1 MKNNQPVTQREY
13 ELKQGSNII
22 SRTDKKGILTDCNE
36 EFVEASGFTRQELVG
51 KSHNVVRHPD
61 MPEEAFRDLWDTL
74 KRGRPWA
81 GIVKNRR
88 QNGDHYWVR
97 ATVTPMPDGNGYTS
111 IRSKPN
117 REEVQ
122 AAEKLYQRMRDDK
135 NIRLDEGSVQIAG
148 IFNLFKNVKV
158 AHRLLVMA
166 ILPVLFAVALLTNSL
181 WSLHQSNNSL
191 KSVYEDRLVA
201 LDHLSKINDLNQ
213 MSLVN
218 LLLASRSGTTKA
230 TVSELL
236 AFINQNKTDIDA
248 TWSEIMKT
256 HIDDGE
262 KPLVANHIQKRD
274 AMWALILQTGSLI
287 SAGNIAQANT
297 LFDNELKAIRAEQ
310 ENSIDRLISYQGTM
324 AKQAYEEGV
333 SRFNLNL
340 ILSLVVGIFGTLIVL
355 TIAGLSMRYIKR
367 SLMNAGEA
375 ATAIAN
381 GDLTKPLPRAT
392 HDEIGDLVSALS
404 VMRNALH
411 ELLANMRDNV
421 EIINHSS
428 AELTSTAKSSAKVSE
443 AQADAASSM
452 AAAVEQMTVSIDQ
465 VEEGAR
471 ETHKVT
477 QESAFRSDEGAKI
490 IHSAAEE
497 MERIAEAVRSSAK
510 TIRELEV
517 FSVQISSIAGVI
529 KEIADQT
536 NLLALNAAIEAARAG
551 EQGRGFAVV
560 ADEVRKLAERTAKST
575 TEISDMVVKIREG
588 TQQAA
593 QEMESGVVRV
603 NDGVELAR
611 KAGESMKGIREGA
624 EHTSVSVNEMT
635 NALKEQTVA
644 AREIAQ
650 RVEEIAQGADLNK
663 ESSARTAVSAHGM
676 ETLAKNLLKLS
687 ERFRIA

>member
-88 QNGDHYWVR
+88 KNGDHYWVR
-97 ATVTPMPDGNGYTS
+97 ATVTPMPDGNGFTS

-117 REEVQ
+117 RDEVQ
-122 AAEKLYQRMRDDK
+122 AAEKLYQRMREDK
-135 NIRLDEGSVQIAG
+135 NIRLDEGYVRVAG
-148 IFNLFKNVKV
+148 VFNLFKSVKV

-218 LLLASRSGTTKA
+218 LLLASRTGTTKA

-236 AFINQNKTDIDA
+236 TSINQNKTDIDS

-256 HIDDGE
+256 HIDDE
-262 KPLVANHIQKRD
+262 ERPLVANHLQKRE
-274 AMWALILQTGSLI
+274 AMWALITQTGSLI
-287 SAGNIAQANT
+287 SAGNISQANM
-297 LFDNELKAIRAEQ
+297 LFDNELKTIRAEQ
-310 ENSIDRLISYQGTM
+310 EDSIDSLISYQGKM

-340 ILSLVVGIFGTLIVL
+340 VLSLVVGSFGTLIVL
-355 TIAGLSMRYIKR
+355 AIAGISMRYIKR

-411 ELLANMRDNV
+411 ELLANMRENV
-421 EIINHSS
+421 EIINRSS
-428 AELTSTAKSSAKVSE
+428 AELSSTAKSSAKVSD

-477 QESAFRSDEGAKI
+477 QESALRSDEGAKI

-575 TEISDMVVKIREG
+575 TEISTMVVKIHEG

-593 QEMESGVVRV
+593 QEMESGVARV
-603 NDGVELAR
+603 NQGVNLAR
-611 KAGESMKGIREGA
+611 EAGESMRGIREGA
-624 EHTSVSVNEMT
+624 EHASVAVNEMT
-635 NALKEQTVA
+635 NALKEQTIA
-644 AREIAQ
+644 AREIAK
-650 RVEEIAQGADLNK
+650 RVEEIAQGADVNK
-663 ESSARTAVSAHGM
+663 ESSAKTADSAHGM
-676 ETLAKNLLKLS
+676 ESLAKILLTLS